1 MTTVWIAIALL
12 TIGTVAIKSIGPVAL
27 GGRDLPPQAAA
38 VVARLAPS
46 LLAALVV
53 VDTFGGEGRTLAVD
67 ESAVGLLAAAGALAL
82 RLPMVA
88 VIAIAAV
95 ALVARLPMAAVVVI
109 AAVATA
115 AARAL

>member
-1 MTTVWIAIALL
+1 MTTTVWLAIILL
-12 TIGTVAIKSIGPVAL
+12 TVGTVAIKAAGPLAL
-27 GGRDLPPQAAA
+27 GGRELPESMSG

-53 VDTFGGEGRTLAVD
+53 VDTFGRPDRTIAVD

-88 VIAIAAV
+88 VVAIAA
-95 ALVARLPMAAVVVI
+95 LV
-109 AAVATA
+109 TA
-115 AARAL
+115 ALRLI

>member
-1 MTTVWIAIALL
+1 MTTTVWLMIALL
-12 TIGTVAIKSIGPVAL
+12 TVGTVAIKAAGPVAL
-27 GGRDLPPQAAA
+27 GGRSLPPQLSG

-53 VDTFGGEGRTLAVD
+53 VDIVGGEDGTLAVD

-88 VIAIAAV
+88 VVFIAAAV
-95 ALVARLPMAAVVVI
+95 TAGLRLV
-109 AAVATA
+109 
-115 AARAL
+115 